1 MLRSDLGYTLHMMN
15 AATGSKVI
23 GKGDT
28 VRSRWGEFNG
38 TAWVVCVQS
47 DGTTVVETMANGTRV
62 WTMVDSLTKV

>member
-1 MLRSDLGYTLHMMN
+1 LGYTLHMMN

-38 TAWVVCVQS
+38 TAWVVCIQS
-47 DGTTVVETMANGTRV
+47 DGTTVVEMTNRARV
-62 WTMVDSLTKV
+62 WTMVDSLIKVDG